1 LIFTDR
7 NDAGSRLG
15 QRLKQLLI
23 TKPLLVSI
31 PRGGIPVA
39 AAAAKVTGWPMV
51 VFVARKLRCPS
62 QPELAF
68 GAVTESGPAFLN
80 PSIMASIGLTKE
92 DRDEEIA
99 RQRTECARRRI
110 LFADCHLS
118 TNDPE
123 TTPILIDDG
132 IATGATAIAALRT
145 LRSLGFHRVLCAV
158 PVCSRDSAASIEAEC
173 DDLITLDRPEGFMGI
188 GQFYVHFPQLDD
200 LEAQAICRKAISDSK
215 AIPQ

>member
-1 LIFTDR
+1 MIFIDR

-15 QRLKQLLI
+15 HRLKKLAV
-23 TKPLLVSI
+23 TKPVLVSI

-39 AAAAKVTGWPMV
+39 AAAARVTGWPMA
-51 VFVARKLRCPS
+51 VFVARKLRSPN

-80 PSIMASIGLTKE
+80 ASIVESIGLTKE

-99 RQRTECARRRI
+99 RQRAECARRRI
-110 LFADCHLS
+110 LFSDCQLSAD
-118 TNDPE
+118 DPD

-132 IATGATAIAALRT
+132 IATGATAIAALRS

-158 PVCSRDSAASIEAEC
+158 PVCSRDGAASIEAEC
-173 DDLITLDRPEGFMGI
+173 DGLVTLDQPGGFMGV
-188 GQFYVHFPQLDD
+188 GQFYIHFPQLDD
-200 LEAQAICRKAISDSK
+200 LEAQSICRRAISDSK
-215 AIPQ
+215 AIEQ

>member
-1 LIFTDR
+1 MRVFFLQVIHRSFIRFGGLLDFHRSERRRKPPRPATQTITHHQAAADFHSTR
-7 NDAGSRLG
+7 RHHSCGSRCKSYG
-15 QRLKQLLI
+15 MAHGRFCRPK
-23 TKPLLVSI
+23 
-31 PRGGIPVA
+31 A
-39 AAAAKVTGWPMV
+39 ALPKSTR
-51 VFVARKLRCPS
+51 AR
-62 QPELAF
+62 
-68 GAVTESGPAFLN
+68 
-80 PSIMASIGLTKE
+80 
-92 DRDEEIA
+92 A

-173 DDLITLDRPEGFMGI
+173 DDLITLDQPEGN
-188 GQFYVHFPQLDD
+188 
-200 LEAQAICRKAISDSK
+200 
-215 AIPQ
+215 